1 MVRLKLSIGRT
12 VNMGNY
18 RSLRVD
24 AGLEDEVNPDIK
36 DEWMREAQLWI
47 ESKIAGIIADHVDV
61 SLDEAEVE
69 EMLKDVGKVTKP
81 AK

>member
-18 RSLRVD
+18 QSLRID
-24 AGLEDEVNPDIK
+24 AGLEDDVNPEIK

-61 SLDEAEVE
+61 SIDEAEVE

-81 AK
+81 SE